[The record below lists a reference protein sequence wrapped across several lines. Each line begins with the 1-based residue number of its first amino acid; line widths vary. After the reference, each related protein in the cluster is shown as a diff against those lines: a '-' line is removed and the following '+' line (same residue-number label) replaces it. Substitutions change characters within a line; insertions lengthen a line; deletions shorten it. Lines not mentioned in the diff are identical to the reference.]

1 MKIQK
6 FLSSQNNME
15 KKIKVRGFML
25 PSLKTYHKAVVIKT
39 VCYWCKGRSMD
50 KQNRISEIDSYIY
63 IWPIGF
69 NTIAKVI

>member
-39 VCYWCKGRSMD
+39 VCYWYKGRSMD
-50 KQNRISEIDSYIY
+50 K
-63 IWPIGF
+63 
-69 NTIAKVI
+69 